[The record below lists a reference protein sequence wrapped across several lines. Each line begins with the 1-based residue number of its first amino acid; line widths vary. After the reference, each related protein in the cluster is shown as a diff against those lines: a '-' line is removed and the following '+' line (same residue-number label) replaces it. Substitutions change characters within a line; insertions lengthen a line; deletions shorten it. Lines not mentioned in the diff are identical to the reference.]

1 MKNIIF
7 DFDGTIADSF
17 DYILEMFEGWY
28 PDKKH
33 YSRKE
38 IDGLKSM
45 SIPMIA
51 ETLGINRWK
60 LPFLVIKG
68 RRQMSRQLDKIELI
82 KGIDKVIE
90 KLKQNN
96 LNLFIASSNSTKN
109 INEYLKSHNLDIYFS
124 QVHGDISLF
133 NKSNAIKKILDKNNL
148 KPEETIYVGDEV
160 RDIKAAKKAGIKI
173 CSVSYGFNSSELLE
187 LQKPDYLVNK
197 SQDILKVILS

>member
-1 MKNIIF
+1 
-7 DFDGTIADSF
+7 
-17 DYILEMFEGWY
+17 MFQ
-28 PDKKH
+28 
-33 YSRKE
+33 
-38 IDGLKSM
+38 
-45 SIPMIA
+45 A
-51 ETLGINRWK
+51 
-60 LPFLVIKG
+60 
-68 RRQMSRQLDKIELI
+68 QLH
-82 KGIDKVIE
+82 
-90 KLKQNN
+90 
-96 LNLFIASSNSTKN
+96 FW
-109 INEYLKSHNLDIYFS
+109 

>member
-187 LQKPDYLVNK
+187 LQKPDYLVNE